1 MANYQYPTSYVQGEV
16 PIWLSFS
23 TVPYSG
29 LAVLRGISS
38 YEKAPGWMSDTISV
52 NMPKEYVVSDGG
64 RYSMG
69 DTLLFSTGAAPA
81 TMNLAA
87 ATARM
92 LKIQLGQEAK
102 RVAGKIASAVT
113 GFQFPEGTD
122 TIFKGAN
129 IRKFHFNLDFFP
141 KTYKEAE
148 EVTKIIHAFR
158 KNVYPVSFG
167 SLSVMIGALHPPLW
181 VIKVVDTKGK
191 TLEDWDMGLQLSI
204 LAQCVVD
211 KEPFG
216 PRAITNKT
224 KENFA
229 PSATKVTLVFFE
241 LEPNYYV
248 PGNDRIASR
257 SAVLMEK
264 DIIKSL
270 GLGS

>member
-23 TVPYSG
+23 TVPYAG
-29 LAVLRGISS
+29 LAALRGLES
-38 YEKAPGWMSDTISV
+38 YVEAPGWMSDTISV

-69 DTLLFSTGAAPA
+69 DTLLYATGAVSGISA
-81 TMNLAA
+81 MLAIKA
-87 ATARM
+87 
-92 LKIQLGQEAK
+92 GQESK
-102 RVAGKIASAVT
+102 RALWKVTQAVT

-148 EVTKIIHAFR
+148 EVTKLIHAFR

-181 VIKVVDTKGK
+181 AIKVVDTKGK

>member
-1 MANYQYPTSYVQGEV
+1 MGEYQYPTSYVEGEV
-16 PIWLSFS
+16 PIWLSFK

-29 LAVLRGISS
+29 LGAARGLTTYI
-38 YEKAPGWMSDTISV
+38 KPPNWISDTIAV

-69 DTLLFSTGAAPA
+69 DNQLLSITKGLSLGGAVSAWFA
-81 TMNLAA
+81 
-87 ATARM
+87 
-92 LKIQLGQEAK
+92 
-102 RVAGKIASAVT
+102 KIASNAALRTGAVAAAMAT
-113 GFQFPEGTD
+113 GYQFPEGND

-148 EVTKIIHAFR
+148 EVTKIIYSFR
-158 KNVYPVSFG
+158 KNVYPITG
-167 SLSVMIGALHPPLW
+167 SSISVMIGALHPPLW
-181 VIKVVDTKGK
+181 LIKVVDKTGK
-191 TLEDWDMGLQLSI
+191 ELENWDMGFQLSI

-241 LEPNYYV
+241 LEPNYYDGV
-248 PGNDRIASR
+248 SDTIASR
-257 SAVLMEK
+257 SAVMVGGNFLKE
-264 DIIKSL
+264 L
-270 GLGS
+270 GIGS